1 MGDIFLEPDWDTR
14 YREGFYGDAPGV
26 HDLVKRFAS
35 SIPRHKP
42 VIDIAMGQ
50 GRDVLF
56 LAAAGFRV
64 LGIEKSRE
72 AILLAQK
79 IAQRDGTE
87 VQAILGDARSL
98 PFKAGVAGAVLVFYF
113 LEREILAE
121 LVRLLA
127 PGGILLYE
135 TFLRRQNRISTNGPR
150 NPDYL
155 LDDGELYEHFQ
166 GLELLFYEE
175 GIFNARGKRRALARY
190 AGRKR

>member
-1 MGDIFLEPDWDTR
+1 MEPDWDAR

-26 HDLVKRFAS
+26 HDLVKRFAP
-35 SIPRHKP
+35 SIPCRKP

-56 LAAAGFRV
+56 LASTGFRV
-64 LGIEKSRE
+64 YGLEKSRE

-79 IAQRDGTE
+79 IGQKDGTE
-87 VQAILGDARSL
+87 VQPILGDAHSL

-135 TFLRRQNRISTNGPR
+135 TFLRRQNRISSNGPR

-155 LDDGELYEHFQ
+155 LDDGELYEHFR

-175 GIFNARGKRRALARY
+175 GIFNVWGKRRALARY